1 MPFPGI
7 FRRLFE
13 NKGAGPKL
21 KKEILPSHADT
32 HAPDGSDPLDV
43 ASLGGVS
50 SDDFS
55 ELKKKVEDLI
65 EGISNIDPWTV
76 FPPRL
81 PVAIDGVTF
90 GGSDGRRAIMPG
102 ETEAREDWILC
113 DGGSDGKGGTV
124 PDLRGRMILGAS
136 DEHEAGSTGG
146 SKTHTHS
153 ISGTV
158 GETTLTVEQLTSHT
172 HTAPAAAQDAGGGI
186 IAGGSG
192 SSGSTWTLNY
202 TGGSQPHTHS
212 LSGVSSEAADSL
224 PPYYSSPYIMRIV

>member
-7 FRRLFE
+7 IRRLFA
-13 NKGAGPKL
+13 NNGAGPKL
-21 KKEILPSHADT
+21 RKDILPSHADT
-32 HAPDGSDPLDV
+32 HAPGGSDPLDLET
-43 ASLGGVS
+43 LGGVS

-55 ELKKKVEDLI
+55 ALQEKVAGLI
-65 EGISNIDPWTV
+65 EAIGNIDPWTI

-136 DEHEAGSTGG
+136 DEHTAGSTGG
-146 SKTHTHS
+146 SETHSHS

-158 GETTLTVEQLTSHT
+158 GATTLTVEQLAGHN
-172 HTAPAAAQDAGGGI
+172 HTANVGKFHTGGNNRGTY
-186 IAGGSG
+186 ASG
-192 SSGSTWTLNY
+192 DNVVASTSQ
-202 TGGSQPHTHS
+202 TGGSQSHTHS

-224 PPYYSSPYIMRIV
+224 PPYYAGHYVIRV

>member
-1 MPFPGI
+1 MSFPGI
-7 FRRLFE
+7 IRRLFA
-13 NKGAGPKL
+13 NNGAGPKL
-21 KKEILPSHADT
+21 RKDILPSHADT
-32 HAPDGSDPLDV
+32 HAPGGSDPLDLET
-43 ASLGGVS
+43 LGGVS

-55 ELKKKVEDLI
+55 ALQEKVAGLI
-65 EGISNIDPWTV
+65 EAIGNIDPWTM

-146 SKTHTHS
+146 SETHSHS

-158 GETTLTVEQLTSHT
+158 GATTLSVEQMPGHN
-172 HTAPAAAQDAGGGI
+172 HTANVGKFHTGGNNRGTY
-186 IAGGSG
+186 ASG
-192 SSGSTWTLNY
+192 DNVVASTSQ
-202 TGGSQPHTHS
+202 TGGSQSHTHS

-224 PPYYSSPYIMRIV
+224 PPYYAGHYVIRV

>member
-7 FRRLFE
+7 IRRLFA
-13 NKGAGPKL
+13 NNGAGPKL
-21 KKEILPSHADT
+21 RKDILPSHADT
-32 HAPDGSDPLDV
+32 HAPGGSDPLDLET
-43 ASLGGVS
+43 LGGVS

-55 ELKKKVEDLI
+55 ALQEKVAGLI
-65 EGISNIDPWTV
+65 EAIGNIDPWTM

-136 DEHEAGSTGG
+136 DEHTAGSTGG
-146 SKTHTHS
+146 SETHSHS

-158 GETTLTVEQLTSHT
+158 GATTLSVEQMPGHN
-172 HTAPAAAQDAGGGI
+172 HTANVGKFHTGGNNRGTY
-186 IAGGSG
+186 ASG
-192 SSGSTWTLNY
+192 DNVVASTSQ
-202 TGGSQPHTHS
+202 TGGSQSHTHS

-224 PPYYSSPYIMRIV
+224 PPYYAGHYVIRV

>member
-7 FRRLFE
+7 IRRLFA
-13 NKGAGPKL
+13 NNGAGPKL
-21 KKEILPSHADT
+21 RKDILPSHADT
-32 HAPDGSDPLDV
+32 HAPGGSDPLDLET
-43 ASLGGVS
+43 LGGVS

-55 ELKKKVEDLI
+55 ALQEKVAGLI
-65 EGISNIDPWTV
+65 EAIGNIDPWTI

-136 DEHEAGSTGG
+136 DEHTAGSTGG
-146 SKTHTHS
+146 SETHSHS

-158 GETTLTVEQLTSHT
+158 GATTLSVEQMPGHN
-172 HTAPAAAQDAGGGI
+172 HTANVGKFHTGGNNRGTY
-186 IAGGSG
+186 ASG
-192 SSGSTWTLNY
+192 DNVVASTSQ
-202 TGGSQPHTHS
+202 TGGSQSHTHS

-224 PPYYSSPYIMRIV
+224 PPYYAGHYVIRV

>member
-7 FRRLFE
+7 IRRLFA
-13 NKGAGPKL
+13 NNGAGPKL
-21 KKEILPSHADT
+21 RKDILPSHADT
-32 HAPDGSDPLDV
+32 HAPGGSDPLDLET
-43 ASLGGVS
+43 LGGVS

-55 ELKKKVEDLI
+55 ALQEKVAGLI
-65 EGISNIDPWTV
+65 EAIGNIDPWTM

-136 DEHEAGSTGG
+136 DEHTAGSTGG
-146 SKTHTHS
+146 SETHSHS

-158 GETTLTVEQLTSHT
+158 GSTTLSTSQIPSHSHSYSTVN
-172 HTAPAAAQDAGGGI
+172 AP
-186 IAGGSG
+186 
-192 SSGSTWTLNY
+192 GSTWGQGSTQLSRSDRTTGT
-202 TGGSQPHTHS
+202 TGGSSSHTHS
-212 LSGVSSEAADSL
+212 LSGSARSTDSL
-224 PPYYSSPYIMRIV
+224 PPFFSLAYVIRCA

>member
-7 FRRLFE
+7 IRRLFA
-13 NKGAGPKL
+13 NNGAGPKL
-21 KKEILPSHADT
+21 RKDILPSHADT
-32 HAPDGSDPLDV
+32 HAPGGSDPLDLET
-43 ASLGGVS
+43 LGGVS

-55 ELKKKVEDLI
+55 ALQEKVAGLI
-65 EGISNIDPWTV
+65 EAIGNIDPWTM

-124 PDLRGRMILGAS
+124 PDLRGRMIRGAS
-136 DEHEAGSTGG
+136 DSEPAGSTGG
-146 SKTHTHS
+146 SETHTHS

-158 GETTLTVEQLTSHT
+158 GETTLTVAQLAKHSHSYRGNRE
-172 HTAPAAAQDAGGGI
+172 TAQVAYD
-186 IAGGSG
+186 GSAMEYPEEF
-192 SSGSTWTLNY
+192 N
-202 TGGSQPHTHS
+202 TGTTGDSQPHTHS
-212 LSGVSSEAADSL
+212 LSGSSDEANSL
-224 PPYYSSPYIMRIV
+224 PPYYALAMIIRIA

>member
-1 MPFPGI
+1 MSFPGI
-7 FRRLFE
+7 IRRLFA
-13 NKGAGPKL
+13 NNGAGPKL
-21 KKEILPSHADT
+21 RKDILPSHADT
-32 HAPDGSDPLDV
+32 HAPGGSDPLDLET
-43 ASLGGVS
+43 LGGVS

-55 ELKKKVEDLI
+55 ALQEKVAGLI
-65 EGISNIDPWTV
+65 EAIGNIDPWTM

-136 DEHEAGSTGG
+136 DEHTAGSTGG
-146 SKTHTHS
+146 SETHSHS

-158 GETTLTVEQLTSHT
+158 GATTLSVEQMPIHTHSYTDSHSSSDSGSPSGQSWGYVTETKVTAPSGGSESHT
-172 HTAPAAAQDAGGGI
+172 HTLSGA
-186 IAGGSG
+186 SG
-192 SSGSTWTLNY
+192 SAN
-202 TGGSQPHTHS
+202 
-212 LSGVSSEAADSL
+212 SL
-224 PPYYSSPYIMRIV
+224 PPYYALAYIMRCA